1 MVMRNDLKLKELF
14 IKSVNEGNQWW
25 LLRYSTERENI
36 ISEALLDRDYKLL
49 RFRYRDTEY
58 NRIRE
63 WTPRYDAEETGTECP
78 DDGQENYS
86 DIENYSDAMI
96 VGDYSPYVIRSESV
110 TVPAGTY
117 NAQYARVEVDYSES
131 APETGEKKG
140 KTDKLIYE
148 WCISED
154 VPGKLVR
161 YSWSRPADGVTL
173 TGQLKAVRYSQLESF

>member
-1 MVMRNDLKLKELF
+1 MRNDLKLKELF

-36 ISEALLDRDYKLL
+36 ISVALWDRDYKLL
-49 RFRYRDTEY
+49 RFRYRNTEY
-58 NRIRE
+58 NIIRE
-63 WTPRYDAEETGTECP
+63 WTPRYDAEKAGTECA

-96 VGDYSPYVIRSESV
+96 DGDYSPYVIRSESV

-140 KTDKLIYE
+140 KTD
-148 WCISED
+148 
-154 VPGKLVR
+154 
-161 YSWSRPADGVTL
+161 
-173 TGQLKAVRYSQLESF
+173 